1 MSVLVETDDENP
13 DGENLESPA
22 LHEVEFCVIDLETTG
37 GSNEYEAITEIGA
50 VKYRAG
56 EEVERFTTLVN
67 PQRAI
72 PPFIVLL
79 TGITDTMV
87 TNAPAIEDVL
97 DDLLDFIGDS
107 VLVAHNARFD
117 IGFINAALVH
127 NGREKLANRVLDT
140 VGLARRLVGGEVENC
155 KLSTLSASL
164 GFVHQPSHRAINDV
178 LATGDLLHHL
188 IERAA
193 GFGVF
198 DLDDFAAMSKIGTHP
213 QAAKLKMTIDLPRG
227 PGLYLFVDGE
237 GEVLYVGKAANIRA
251 RVRSYFGTGDSRR
264 KVGSLLKLMQSIHHI
279 STPDVL
285 SAEVLELRLIA
296 RLRPRYNHAFT
307 RATKYCYV
315 RLTCGEVWPRLMVT
329 KSLKSGSDDIFLG
342 PISSR
347 SMARDFVDAIE
358 SVVPLRRCTVRM
370 GKNYRAPVDAPVC
383 SAAQLGLAQCPCS
396 GTAEPSSYAEA
407 VESVVKVLSG
417 EADEVLA
424 KLNAKML
431 AHSRAQR
438 FEEAGVVLARV
449 EALETVLQ
457 RVQSVR
463 VLVDTGELSID
474 SGQVSHSVESGLL
487 VSTQVDSAPFEFVA
501 PKINLNFAEL
511 LAAPNPAEVKYPI
524 SVELIDEIL
533 CIARHKRDSPPL

>member
-1 MSVLVETDDENP
+1 MSVTVLVETDDENL
-13 DGENLESPA
+13 DDENLEGLA

-56 EEVERFTTLVN
+56 EEVGRFTTLVN

-72 PPFIVLL
+72 PSFIVLL

-117 IGFINAALVH
+117 IGFINAALVRD
-127 NGREKLANRVLDT
+127 GREKLTNRVLDT

-155 KLSTLSASL
+155 KLSTLAASL
-164 GFVHQPSHRAINDV
+164 GFAHQPSHRAINDV
-178 LATGDLLHHL
+178 LATGDLLHYL

-193 GFGVF
+193 GFGVL

-227 PGLYLFVDGE
+227 PGVYLFVDGE
-237 GEVLYVGKAANIRA
+237 GEVLYVGKATNIRA

-264 KVGSLLKLMQSIHHI
+264 KVGSLLKLMQSIHII
-279 STPDVL
+279 STPDVF
-285 SAEVLELRLIA
+285 SAEVLELRVIA
-296 RLRPRYNHAFT
+296 RLQPRYNHAFT

-315 RLTCGEVWPRLMVT
+315 RLTRGEVWPRLMVT
-329 KSLKSGSDDIFLG
+329 KSLKSGEGDIFLG
-342 PISSR
+342 PIPSR
-347 SMARDFVDAIE
+347 SMARNFVDAIE

-370 GKNYRAPVDAPVC
+370 GKNYRAPIDAPVC

-396 GTAEPSSYAEA
+396 GTADAETYAE
-407 VESVVKVLSG
+407 VVQSVVDVMSGNASGVL
-417 EADEVLA
+417 V

-431 AHSRAQR
+431 AHSQAQR

-449 EALETVLQ
+449 EALEAILQ
-457 RVQSVR
+457 RVQAVR
-463 VLVDTGELSID
+463 DLVDAGELSIG
-474 SGQVSHSVESGLL
+474 SGKVSHLVERGLL
-487 VSTQVDSAPFEFVA
+487 VSTLVDGVA
-501 PKINLNFAEL
+501 FNPAVPQINLDLAEL
-511 LAAPNPAEVKYPI
+511 LSAPNPAEVSYPI
-524 SVELIDEIL
+524 SVDLIDEIL
-533 CIARHKRDSPPL
+533 CVARHHRAA

>member
-1 MSVLVETDDENP
+1 MTMTVLAETDDENL
-13 DGENLESPA
+13 DDENLEGLA

-56 EEVERFTTLVN
+56 EEVGRFTTLVN

-97 DDLLDFIGDS
+97 DDLLEFIGDS

-117 IGFINAALVH
+117 IGFINAALVRD
-127 NGREKLANRVLDT
+127 GREKLTNRVLDT

-155 KLSTLSASL
+155 KLSTLASSL
-164 GFVHQPSHRAINDV
+164 GFAHQPSHRAINDV
-178 LATGDLLHHL
+178 LATGDLLHYL

-193 GFGVF
+193 GFGVL

-213 QAAKLKMTIDLPRG
+213 QAAKLKMTNDLPRG
-227 PGLYLFVDGE
+227 PGVYLFVDGE
-237 GEVLYVGKAANIRA
+237 GEVLYVGKATNIRA

-264 KVGSLLKLMQSIHHI
+264 KVGSLLKLMQSIHFI
-279 STPDVL
+279 STPDVF
-285 SAEVLELRLIA
+285 SAEVLELRVIA
-296 RLRPRYNHAFT
+296 RLQPRYNHAFT

-315 RLTCGEVWPRLMVT
+315 RLTRGEVWPRLMVT
-329 KSLKSGSDDIFLG
+329 KSLKSGEGDIFLG
-342 PISSR
+342 PIPSR
-347 SMARDFVDAIE
+347 SMARNFVDAIE

-370 GKNYRAPVDAPVC
+370 GKNYRAPIDAPVC

-396 GTAEPSSYAEA
+396 GTADAETYAE
-407 VESVVKVLSG
+407 VVQSVVDVMSGNASGVL
-417 EADEVLA
+417 V

-431 AHSRAQR
+431 AHSQAQR

-449 EALETVLQ
+449 EALETILQ
-457 RVQSVR
+457 RVQAVR
-463 VLVDTGELSID
+463 DLVDAGELSIG
-474 SGQVSHSVESGLL
+474 SGKISHLVERGLL
-487 VSTQVDSAPFEFVA
+487 VSTLVDGVA
-501 PKINLNFAEL
+501 FNPAVPQINLDLAEL
-511 LAAPNPAEVKYPI
+511 LSAPNPAEVSYPI
-524 SVELIDEIL
+524 SVDLIDEIL
-533 CIARHKRDSPPL
+533 CVARHHRAA

>member
-1 MSVLVETDDENP
+1 MTVLTTTKDQTAE
-13 DGENLESPA
+13 GLA
-22 LHEVEFCVIDLETTG
+22 LIEVEFCVVDLETTG
-37 GSNEYEAITEIGA
+37 GSNEYNSITEIGA
-50 VKYRAG
+50 VKYRG
-56 EEVERFTTLVN
+56 GQETGRFTTLVN
-67 PQRAI
+67 PGCAI

-97 DDLLDFIGDS
+97 DDLLEFISDS

-117 IGFINAALVH
+117 IGFINAALVRD
-127 NGREKLANRVLDT
+127 GREKLANRVLDT

-155 KLSTLSASL
+155 KLSTLASSL
-164 GFVHQPSHRAINDV
+164 GFAHQPSHRAINDV

-193 GFGVF
+193 GFGVY

-213 QAAKLKMTIDLPRG
+213 QAAKLKLTNNLPRG

-237 GEVLYVGKAANIRA
+237 GEVLYVGKATNIRA

-264 KVGSLLKLMQSIHHI
+264 KVGSLPKLMQSIHYI

-285 SAEVLELRLIA
+285 SAEVLELRLIG
-296 RLRPRYNHAFT
+296 RLHPRYNHAGT
-307 RATKYCYV
+307 RTAKYCYV
-315 RLTCGEVWPRLMVT
+315 RLTRGEVWPRLMIT
-329 KSLKSGSDDIFLG
+329 KSLKSGADDILLG

-396 GTAEPSSYAEA
+396 GTADAQSYALI
-407 VESVVKVLSG
+407 VQLVVDVMSG
-417 EADEVLA
+417 DANEVLA

-431 AHSRAQR
+431 AHSKAQR
-438 FEEAGVVLARV
+438 FEEAGVALARV
-449 EALETVLQ
+449 EVIETVLR
-457 RVQSVR
+457 RVQTVR
-463 VLVDTGELSID
+463 ELVDAGSLVFD
-474 SGQVSHSVESGLL
+474 SGQASHFVERGLL
-487 VSTQVDSAPFEFVA
+487 VGTQVDGASFDFVS
-501 PKINLNFAEL
+501 PQIDLDFAKL
-511 LAAPNPAEVKYPI
+511 LSAPNPSEVDYPI

-533 CIARHKRDSPPL
+533 CIARHHHSA

>member
-1 MSVLVETDDENP
+1 VTLLVETEGENL
-13 DGENLESPA
+13 DGENLEVLA

-56 EEVERFTTLVN
+56 EEVGRFTTLVN

-72 PPFIVLL
+72 PSFIVLL

-117 IGFINAALVH
+117 IGFINAALVRD
-127 NGREKLANRVLDT
+127 GREKLTNRVLDT

-155 KLSTLSASL
+155 KLSTLAASL
-164 GFVHQPSHRAINDV
+164 GFAHQPSHRAINDV
-178 LATGDLLHHL
+178 LATGDLLHYL

-193 GFGVF
+193 GFGVL

-213 QAAKLKMTIDLPRG
+213 QAAKLKMTNDLPRG
-227 PGLYLFVDGE
+227 PGVYLFVDGE
-237 GEVLYVGKAANIRA
+237 GEVLYVGKATNIRA

-264 KVGSLLKLMQSIHHI
+264 KVGSLLKLMQSIHFI
-279 STPDVL
+279 STPDVF
-285 SAEVLELRLIA
+285 SAEVLELRVIA
-296 RLRPRYNHAFT
+296 RLQPRYNHAFT

-315 RLTCGEVWPRLMVT
+315 RLTRGEVWPRLMVT
-329 KSLKSGSDDIFLG
+329 KSLKSGEGDVFLG
-342 PISSR
+342 PIPSR
-347 SMARDFVDAIE
+347 SMARNFVDAIE

-370 GKNYRAPVDAPVC
+370 GKNYRAPIDAPVC

-396 GTAEPSSYAEA
+396 GTADAETYAET
-407 VESVVKVLSG
+407 VQLVVDVMSG
-417 EADEVLA
+417 NASDVVA

-431 AHSRAQR
+431 AHSQAQR

-449 EALETVLQ
+449 EALETILQ
-457 RVQSVR
+457 RVQAVR
-463 VLVDTGELSID
+463 DLVDAGELSIG
-474 SGQVSHSVESGLL
+474 SGKVSHLVERGLL
-487 VSTQVDSAPFEFVA
+487 VSTLVDGVA
-501 PKINLNFAEL
+501 FNPAVPQIDLDFAEL
-511 LAAPNPAEVKYPI
+511 LSAPNPAEVSYPI
-524 SVELIDEIL
+524 SAELIDEIL
-533 CIARHKRDSPPL
+533 CVARHHRAA

>member
-1 MSVLVETDDENP
+1 M
-13 DGENLESPA
+13 
-22 LHEVEFCVIDLETTG
+22 
-37 GSNEYEAITEIGA
+37 
-50 VKYRAG
+50 
-56 EEVERFTTLVN
+56 
-67 PQRAI
+67 
-72 PPFIVLL
+72 
-79 TGITDTMV
+79 
-87 TNAPAIEDVL
+87 
-97 DDLLDFIGDS
+97 
-107 VLVAHNARFD
+107 
-117 IGFINAALVH
+117 H

-474 SGQVSHSVESGLL
+474 SGQVSHSVERGLL
-487 VSTQVDSAPFEFVA
+487 VSTQVDSVPFEFVA